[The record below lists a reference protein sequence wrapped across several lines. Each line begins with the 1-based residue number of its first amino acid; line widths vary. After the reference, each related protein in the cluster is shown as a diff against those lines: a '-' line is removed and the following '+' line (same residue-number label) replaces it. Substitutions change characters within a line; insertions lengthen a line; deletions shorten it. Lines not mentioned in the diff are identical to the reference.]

1 MDRNGL
7 WAECGVGGMADVKS
21 LEHISRQAVQLFSD
35 GHNCAQAVLGALA
48 PDLGLDRETAVRL
61 ATGFGIGLSMGETCG
76 AVSGAVLALGLA
88 YGGGGPH
95 GIAAKLDT
103 YARAGEFFDA
113 FTQVHGS
120 LCCRK
125 LLGCDPSTPEGM
137 LVAKT
142 EDRFATICAGVV
154 ATAAAL
160 AAEMLTERVPSA

>member
-1 MDRNGL
+1 
-7 WAECGVGGMADVKS
+7 MADGVT
-21 LEHISRQAVQLFSD
+21 EDAISRQAVELFSD

-48 PDLGLDRETAVRL
+48 PELGLDRETAVRL

-113 FTQVHGS
+113 FSQVHGS
-120 LCCRK
+120 LCCRE

-142 EDRFATICAGVV
+142 EDRFTSVCAGLV
-154 ATAAAL
+154 ATAAAV
-160 AAEMLTERVPSA
+160 AAEMLAQRRPSA